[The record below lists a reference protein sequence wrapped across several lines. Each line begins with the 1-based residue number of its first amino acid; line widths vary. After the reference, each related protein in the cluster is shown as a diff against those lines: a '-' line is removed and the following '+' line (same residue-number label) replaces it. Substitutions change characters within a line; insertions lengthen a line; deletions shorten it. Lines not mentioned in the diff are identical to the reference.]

1 MENLFAL
8 LKEYIAKN
16 PRNFGDGESVLEVL
30 YECYSESRPYDNA
43 QIKADFGT
51 LYRAMNGTPLMEMDK
66 IIDPVCDLC
75 RDYEKSAFL
84 DGIRIGIL
92 LEQELSGNR

>member
-1 MENLFAL
+1 
-8 LKEYIAKN
+8 
-16 PRNFGDGESVLEVL
+16 
-30 YECYSESRPYDNA
+30 
-43 QIKADFGT
+43 
-51 LYRAMNGTPLMEMDK
+51 MEMDK

-92 LEQELSGNR
+92 LEQELSRNR